1 MNVHYRP
8 KAGTPRAYEL
18 LMGHIDYVTPIEA
31 KIDEELPIGT
41 SHGHETAPTRL
52 ACGFGGLWA
61 QGLFNLFLKIDF
73 SKSI

>member
-41 SHGHETAPTRL
+41 SHGHETARTRL

-61 QGLFNLFLKIDF
+61 QGLFIFLEIDF

>member
-41 SHGHETAPTRL
+41 SRATRHRTHTL
-52 ACGFGGLWA
+52 GVWVWRTVGAGAFH
-61 QGLFNLFLKIDF
+61 FVLKIVF
-73 SKSI
+73 QTV